1 MDKDKVL
8 NGQQVIEEAMSTLP
22 PPRVIVVS
30 LIGVDGCCVD
40 EGLER
45 MLGRSSIWWL
55 EIPTRFVFPSASC
68 TILMENQ
75 VAQMVTVMY
84 LLYGGMYQYKS
95 DFRV

>member
-1 MDKDKVL
+1 MYWFLGPYAQDLKRYVLYEIYALWSWTSNIICTEMDKDKVL

-45 MLGRSSIWWL
+45 MLGRSSI
-55 EIPTRFVFPSASC
+55 
-68 TILMENQ
+68 
-75 VAQMVTVMY
+75 
-84 LLYGGMYQYKS
+84 
-95 DFRV
+95 